1 MAYII
6 LAFLTGCAVI
16 LSLVINS
23 KLAEKIGI
31 FQGALINYTVGLLF
45 SILVLIINYKYIDIA
60 IELFANIPFWV
71 YLGGFIGVI
80 VLSINNIVIPKIPT
94 IYSAL
99 LLFIGQL
106 SMGMLIDFFIG
117 NSISMGKI
125 AGGLLI
131 LCGML
136 YNFYVDKKASDNVIV
151 NEQINYR

>member
-1 MAYII
+1 MTYII

-31 FQGALINYTVGLLF
+31 FQGSLVNYTVGLLF
-45 SILVLIINYKYIDIA
+45 STLVLIFNYRHINMA
-60 IELFANIPFWV
+60 IELFIDIPFWV

-94 IYSAL
+94 IYSTL

-106 SMGMLIDFFIG
+106 SMGMLIDFVIG
-117 NSISMGKI
+117 NTISMGKI

-131 LCGML
+131 LSGML
-136 YNFYVDKKASDNVIV
+136 YNFYVDKKASDNIIID
-151 NEQINYR
+151 E